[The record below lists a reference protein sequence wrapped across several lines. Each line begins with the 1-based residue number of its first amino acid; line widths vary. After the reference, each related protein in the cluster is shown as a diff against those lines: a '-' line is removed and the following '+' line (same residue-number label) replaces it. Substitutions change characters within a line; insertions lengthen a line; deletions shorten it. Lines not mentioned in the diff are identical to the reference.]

1 MATGECC
8 SDGGLNSSSGCE
20 LKLYLKWKR
29 NTIFFNFLKN
39 PIKNNENL
47 VGGGH
52 VPSFYGLSYTQSLM
66 CAFVFSW
73 IKSFWRVTSLS
84 GNEFVSVACA
94 HNKHKYNRITEWW
107 FKVSPPDKSMFSY
120 FARNQ
125 NTFYDTGMTE
135 IFRWIEHFFVIPLV
149 FPSVFFRKSISTTAL
164 QNEHS
169 LCQGKFV

>member
-1 MATGECC
+1 MPTRECH

-29 NTIFFNFLKN
+29 NTIFQFSEKSHE
-39 PIKNNENL
+39 NNENL
-47 VGGGH
+47 VGGAL
-52 VPSFYGLSYTQSLM
+52 PPFYGLSYTQSLI
-66 CAFVFSW
+66 CVFVFTW

-84 GNEFVSVACA
+84 GKEFVSIACA

-125 NTFYDTGMTE
+125 NTFYDTGRTE